1 MVQLRFP
8 NFKSGFNPSK
18 KTAFDP
24 NNLTPSQK
32 ILLVRNRIWGNI
44 IGGSVRSGFKELA
57 SPVKGRAIM
66 DWYDQSHLKDIYPFI
81 KDWEKINNNKKKYED
96 RKLRI
101 YMRGVKIGTKKEGRL
116 KEGMNMFQMQKKQ
129 IKDEMVAK
137 EDLKKLKDEE
147 LGMF

>member
-1 MVQLRFP
+1 
-8 NFKSGFNPSK
+8 
-18 KTAFDP
+18 
-24 NNLTPSQK
+24 
-32 ILLVRNRIWGNI
+32 
-44 IGGSVRSGFKELA
+44 
-57 SPVKGRAIM
+57 M

-81 KDWEKINNNKKKYED
+81 KDWENINNNKKKYED